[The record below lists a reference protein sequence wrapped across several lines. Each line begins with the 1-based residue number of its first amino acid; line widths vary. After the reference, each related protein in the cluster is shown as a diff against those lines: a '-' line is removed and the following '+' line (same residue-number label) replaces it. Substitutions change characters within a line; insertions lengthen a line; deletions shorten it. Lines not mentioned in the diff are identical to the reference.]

1 MDQGRRDIRHT
12 HTRDDDAKPGL
23 PAGSA
28 TETQRHRDNT
38 SAATR
43 TVTSAKLVNGANKKN
58 TSKKG
63 RRGSVDRDA
72 PKRETSFER
81 APGHMSSRGASQPS
95 VRLDGAD
102 DIGVENRDV
111 ERPGVLDLGRS
122 KRQRSEGLRYVAL
135 LGDRDVD
142 LVARERRFEVVGEDA
157 AHAGQDRRGR
167 RDRVAVE
174 NVLERRAGAQ
184 GLRQRNRRVEAGSRA
199 DADAGE
205 GDGDERRE

>member
-1 MDQGRRDIRHT
+1 VLGAGSNIVRPAPEAAGMDQGRRDIRHT

-122 KRQRSEGLRYVAL
+122 KRQRSELRRRSTTHVLHITRAP
-135 LGDRDVD
+135 RPRFK
-142 LVARERRFEVVGEDA
+142 LVGKKKFSSNHRRKV
-157 AHAGQDRRGR
+157 
-167 RDRVAVE
+167 
-174 NVLERRAGAQ
+174 
-184 GLRQRNRRVEAGSRA
+184 
-199 DADAGE
+199 
-205 GDGDERRE
+205 